1 MTGSFVLALDLG
13 SSGLRASLHPVERP
27 WEAAAIARRVYRVH
41 RPHGADALAARFAEA
56 DLTERV
62 YGVIGEALS
71 QPGAQGAEVAAVGI
85 AAQRGGTAFLD
96 ADGRALY
103 LAPNTDLRAL
113 FEGAAIDEAHGAR
126 VYAATGRAPAF
137 LFVPAKLAWWRNHH
151 PRLSRRIVRVATLG
165 GWAAWLLSGEMGAG
179 RAELAEAG
187 LLEVGAGE
195 VAVELLADLGVD
207 AALLPSVVED
217 GAPVGAVSAEV
228 AAKTGL
234 PRGVPVHLAGPD
246 TGAAMLG
253 MGAAQVNDIGIA
265 AGWSAPVRMMAAAP
279 LFDGERRT
287 WTGPSLAP
295 GRAYVEASAGDTGG
309 TLEMVRR
316 LLGARAG
323 GERLDRLVSQSRA
336 GANMIAAFWGPHAL
350 NLADPGVTMGGLLA
364 PAPITYNPVRAAYV
378 ARATFENVAYAM
390 RECVELVQSVTGAEP
405 RSIALGGGM
414 AASALFPQMLADTL
428 NAPVRRHSPL
438 ATATGAAIAASRPAG
453 EWASAAREVAR
464 RGEIAEPDVRG
475 VLTYAESFARW
486 RRLRARL
493 EEMSGEL

>member
-1 MTGSFVLALDLG
+1 
-13 SSGLRASLHPVERP
+13 
-27 WEAAAIARRVYRVH
+27 
-41 RPHGADALAARFAEA
+41 
-56 DLTERV
+56 
-62 YGVIGEALS
+62 
-71 QPGAQGAEVAAVGI
+71 
-85 AAQRGGTAFLD
+85 
-96 ADGRALY
+96 
-103 LAPNTDLRAL
+103 
-113 FEGAAIDEAHGAR
+113 
-126 VYAATGRAPAF
+126 
-137 LFVPAKLAWWRNHH
+137 
-151 PRLSRRIVRVATLG
+151 
-165 GWAAWLLSGEMGAG
+165 MGAG

-187 LLEVGAGE
+187 LLDVGAGE

-217 GAPVGAVSAEV
+217 GAPVGVVSAEA

-265 AGWSAPVRMMAAAP
+265 AGWSAPVRMMSAAP
-279 LFDGERRT
+279 AFDGERRT
-287 WTGPSLAP
+287 WTGPSLPP

-336 GANMIAAFWGPHAL
+336 GANMIAAFWGPHAMH
-350 NLADPGVTMGGLLA
+350 LADPGVTMGGLLA

-453 EWASAAREVAR
+453 EWASAAREIAR